1 MRIGEVADELCINA
15 KTIRYYESI
24 GLIPAAPRTQAGYR
38 DYADADVD
46 RLEFIRTG
54 RRLGLSLDDIRQ
66 VLQLRERGE
75 QPCGYVLDTVHRQLR
90 DIDHRL
96 RELATLRAELHRL
109 LETAEQPVEA
119 SDGANAPYCRL
130 LEATG
135 L

>member
-1 MRIGEVADELCINA
+1 MRIGEVADELGINT

-38 DYADADVD
+38 HYADEDVD

-75 QPCGYVLDTVHRQLR
+75 QPCGYVLETVHRQLR
-90 DIDHRL
+90 DIDHRISELIAL
-96 RELATLRAELHRL
+96 RDDLHRL
-109 LETAEQPVEA
+109 LDTAEQPVEA
-119 SDGANAPYCRL
+119 PDGANAPYCRR
-130 LEATG
+130 LETTG
-135 L
+135 S